1 VRRSLKILTKRLEER
16 TASSRAEVFWVD
28 VDAGET
34 ANEVIQRRY
43 GDQVPSGIK
52 PITVSWMQ
60 QNATP
65 TK

>member
-1 VRRSLKILTKRLEER
+1 MRRSLKIRTKRLEKR

-34 ANEVIQRRY
+34 ANKVIQRHY

-52 PITVSWMQ
+52 PVTVSWMPQ
-60 QNATP
+60 QD
-65 TK
+65 